1 MATVGR
7 HLLVASL
14 AASFLAAPAAQAPPT
29 AFRAVAD
36 LVHVPVTVTDRRGAV
51 VTDLTRDDFEIVE
64 DGAVQAISQF
74 ARSTDAEAPALH
86 LGLMLDTSESM
97 HKTLDTAQ
105 TAALRFVSRVPEA
118 VDLTLVDFD
127 TEVRVSRFAP
137 DDLRLVERIRTRQ
150 TSGWTALYD
159 AFATYLHGA
168 DGEEGRS
175 VLVAYTD
182 GGDSRS
188 TMRMSDLM
196 QLVRA
201 SSATIYV
208 VGLLEHAPA
217 SSRNQQ
223 RLRLAQIAEESGG
236 QAIFPTSLAQIDEAY
251 DRLVAEL
258 RGQYS
263 LGYVSTN
270 DRRDGRWRDVRIRL
284 TSPERRDLR
293 VRHRRGYFGG

>member
-1 MATVGR
+1 
-7 HLLVASL
+7 VAI
-14 AASFLAAPAAQAPPT
+14 PAAQDPPA
-29 AFRAVAD
+29 AFRAGAD
-36 LVHVPVTVTDRRGAV
+36 LVHVPVTVTDRRGTIVA
-51 VTDLTRDDFEIVE
+51 DLTRDDFEIVE
-64 DGAVQAISQF
+64 GGTVQTISQF
-74 ARSTDAEAPALH
+74 ARTTDADAPDLH

-150 TSGWTALYD
+150 TEGWTALYD
-159 AFATYLHGA
+159 AFATYLYGA
-168 DGEEGRS
+168 EGEEGRS
-175 VLVAYTD
+175 VLVAFTD

-188 TMRMSDLM
+188 TMRMADLLD
-196 QLVRA
+196 LVRA

-208 VGLLEHAPA
+208 VGLLEHASS

-236 QAIFPTSLAQIDEAY
+236 QAIFPTSMTQIDEAF
-251 DRLVAEL
+251 DRLVGEL
-258 RGQYS
+258 RGAYS
-263 LGYVSTN
+263 LGYVST
-270 DRRDGRWRDVRIRL
+270 DERSDGTWREVEIRITNEARG
-284 TSPERRDLR
+284 DLR
-293 VRHRRGYFGG
+293 LRYRSGYFGR